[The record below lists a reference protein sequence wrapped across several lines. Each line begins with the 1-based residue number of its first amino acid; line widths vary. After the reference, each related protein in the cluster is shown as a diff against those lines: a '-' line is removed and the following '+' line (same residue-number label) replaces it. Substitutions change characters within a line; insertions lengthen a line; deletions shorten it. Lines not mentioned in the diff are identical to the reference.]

1 MTTLPSQTLP
11 AAASGGTPPVL
22 AVRDLRVT
30 FSRGGTLVHAV
41 KGLTYDVHA
50 GRTLAIIGE
59 SGSGKSVGTRALMG
73 LLPPSAM
80 VSGSARMGDKE
91 LLTLDERAMR
101 AVRGCDLAM
110 VFQNPATSLNPT
122 MSIGN
127 QVVEA
132 IRMHSTMDKKAAHE
146 RALELLRLVRLSSPE
161 LRMKQ
166 YPHQLSGGMR
176 QRVVIAMALAGDPKV
191 LIADEATTA
200 LDVTTQAKIMDLLCE
215 LQDRLGMAIIL
226 ISHDLSLAACYADDV
241 MVMRH
246 GQVVE
251 HVLPEDLFSDDREP
265 YTKELLSAFTQLPTE
280 RQQRVDERD
289 AAHAGDARPPLLTVR
304 HLSQE
309 YVTRGAGG
317 VKTGVLRA
325 VDDVSFDVRPGT
337 TLGIV
342 GETGS
347 GKSTIARAV
356 LQIERPKSGSVTF
369 RGQELVGMK
378 RRELN
383 RAYAHMQMVYQDP
396 FGSLNPRWR
405 VSDVVAEPL
414 RGHGGMTDAQARA
427 RVDEVLDVVGLDPET
442 YRNRR
447 PIELSG
453 GQAQRVAIA
462 RAVAL
467 EPDLI
472 VCDEATSSLDVL
484 IQAQVL
490 RLLVRL
496 QKDLGLTYV
505 FIGHDLNVVRYI
517 SDDVCVM
524 HQGRLVEYGP
534 VEQLFTDPQHEYT
547 KELLAAVPDP
557 DPRMLQARRAARGIV
572 AAG

>member
-1 MTTLPSQTLP
+1 MTTLQPTTTP
-11 AAASGGTPPVL
+11 ATSGGSTEPVL
-22 AVRDLRVT
+22 TVRGLRVT
-30 FSRGGTLVHAV
+30 FSRGGQLVHAV
-41 KGLTYDVHA
+41 QGLDYDVHA

-73 LLPPSAM
+73 LLPPSAH
-80 VSGSARMGDKE
+80 VSGSARLGQTE
-91 LLTLDERAMR
+91 LLSLDEPAMR
-101 AVRGCDLAM
+101 AVRGRDIAM

-127 QVVEA
+127 QVIEA
-132 IRMHSTMDKKAAHE
+132 IRMHSRMDRKAAHE

-161 LRMKQ
+161 LRIKQ

-176 QRVVIAMALAGDPKV
+176 QRVVIAMALASDPKV

-200 LDVTTQAKIMDLLCE
+200 LDVTTQAKIMELLCD
-215 LQDRLGMAIIL
+215 LQERLGMAIIL

-246 GQVVE
+246 GRVVE
-251 HVLPEDLFSDDREP
+251 HVLPHELFSDEREP
-265 YTKELLSAFTQLPTE
+265 YTKELLGAFTQLPTE
-280 RQQRVDERD
+280 RQSRVDERD
-289 AAHAGDARPPLLTVR
+289 AARTGDADTPLLSVR
-304 HLSQE
+304 HLAQE
-309 YVTRGAGG
+309 YTTRGAGG

-325 VDDVSFDVRPGT
+325 VDDVSFDVRAGT

-356 LQIERPKSGSVTF
+356 IQTERPAGGSVSF
-369 RGQELVGMK
+369 QGRELVGLK
-378 RRELN
+378 RRELVKV
-383 RAYAHMQMVYQDP
+383 YADMQMVYQDP

-405 VSDVVAEPL
+405 VADVVAEPL
-414 RGHGGMTDAQARA
+414 RGHAGMSDKQARA
-427 RVDEVLDVVGLDPET
+427 RVDEVLALVGLDPET
-442 YRNRR
+442 YRHRR

-462 RAVAL
+462 RAVAI
-467 EPDLI
+467 EPSLI
-472 VCDEATSSLDVL
+472 ICDEATSSLDVL

-496 QKDLGLTYV
+496 QKELGLTYI

-517 SDDVCVM
+517 SDDILVM
-524 HQGRLVEYGP
+524 YQGRMVEFAP
-534 VEQLFTDPQHEYT
+534 AEELFTNPQHEYT

-557 DPRMLQARRAARGIV
+557 DPTRLQERRRVRREDGAA
-572 AAG
+572 